1 MPRRRSYIG
10 PLVLIGLGL
19 LLLYSSLRSNW
30 APWQVIWRYWPVLL
44 IAWGLGK
51 LWDHLRR
58 RESAGTA
65 SPARF
70 SGGEVGILIALIV
83 LLGLALTRKSSPPP
97 TFGDYHFTRTVDLQ
111 GAKSVR
117 ADVVLGAGELDLAGG
132 TKHLLTADCYYSR
145 PSQRPIVRYHVVGAD
160 GSLDIREPSDS
171 DHIHFGYHNHNNWVL
186 HFSNQVPLDL
196 VIRVG
201 AGTGRLRLSGLQL
214 THLRIEAGVGTLD
227 VNLGGDWK
235 RSFDTRIAGGVGT
248 VTLQLPTSVGVRV
261 HATGGLGTV
270 SAPDFQHE
278 GNVYFNSAYG
288 KSPVTLSFDI
298 HGGIGTI
305 RLEPAN

>member
-1 MPRRRSYIG
+1 
-10 PLVLIGLGL
+10 VLIGLGL

-51 LWDHLRR
+51 LWDYLRG

-83 LLGLALTRKSSPPP
+83 LLGLAFTRKSSPPP
-97 TFGDYHFTRTVDLQ
+97 AHGDYHFMRTVDLQ

-117 ADVVLGAGELDLAGG
+117 ADVVLGAGELDLSGG
-132 TKHLLTADCYYSR
+132 ANHLFTADCYYSR
-145 PSQRPIVRYHVVGAD
+145 PSQKPIVRYRVTGAD
-160 GSLDIREPSDS
+160 GSLDIHQPRET
-171 DHIHFGYHNHNNWVL
+171 DHIHFGDDHNRNDWTL
-186 HFSNQVPLDL
+186 RFGNQVPLDL
-196 VIRVG
+196 AIKMG

-235 RSFDTRIAGGVGT
+235 QSFDGRIAGGVGT
-248 VTLQLPTSVGVRV
+248 VTLQLPTNVGVRV
-261 HATGGLGTV
+261 HATGGLGSV
-270 SAPDFQHE
+270 SAPGFQRE
-278 GNVYFNSAYG
+278 GNVYVNSAYG
-288 KSPVTLSFDI
+288 KSPVTLSLDI
-298 HGGIGTI
+298 NGGIGTI